1 MKEKMYLPAFLA
13 YYAINL
19 MFAVGATLAVFI
31 FGVSFIL
38 FASLFRNRFHLGK
51 NLEHTN
57 SMRFFSFPN
66 HFHPKITKQ
75 FVISVY

>member
-38 FASLFRNRFHLGK
+38 LVS
-51 NLEHTN
+51 
-57 SMRFFSFPN
+57 FFLVQ
-66 HFHPKITKQ
+66 K
-75 FVISVY
+75 